1 MQNRIDSSLPAP
13 RRRERATSHL
23 VSVVYS
29 SQKESFMGFFDA
41 LRRVLTG
48 EHRIPD
54 AQAGTALE
62 GDRPRIDAPTP
73 GPEVYDRVQWQK
85 KLKRI
90 LSELPDSQPEWT
102 SLLTEARALGFEPDW
117 IHDCQLEEFRML
129 IRQAVA
135 DRHVTE
141 TEHRKLDLARD
152 LIGLAEAEAEK
163 ILHAIVAEAE
173 AFFGKPVKED

>member
-1 MQNRIDSSLPAP
+1 
-13 RRRERATSHL
+13 
-23 VSVVYS
+23 
-29 SQKESFMGFFDA
+29 MGFLDT

-54 AQAGTALE
+54 PEAVPAPAGDPSQSEAQ
-62 GDRPRIDAPTP
+62 TP
-73 GPEVYDRVQWQK
+73 GPEIYDRIQWEK

-90 LSELPDSQPEWT
+90 LNELPDSKPEWT
-102 SLLTEARALGFEPDW
+102 DLLTEARALGFEPAW
-117 IHDCQLEEFRML
+117 IHDCQVEEFRML

-141 TEHRKLDLARD
+141 EEHRKLDLARD
-152 LIGLAEAEAEK
+152 LIGLSEAEADT
-163 ILHAIVAEAE
+163 ILHAIISEAE